1 MAFTQALLA
10 FGLPTILFLLAGY
23 GGYKILSLAVE
34 GKFNPLKV
42 SRFEAGNI
50 PFGEGRLWYPLQYY
64 GYLLVYTSIEPI
76 IVILLAIAEA
86 SYYSSFIL
94 FRNLLILITSMIVL
108 LYPVLYYAVKQVNVI
123 EYWLMRR

>member
-1 MAFTQALLA
+1 MAFTQAMFA

-76 IVILLAIAEA
+76 IVVLLAIAEA

-94 FRNLLILITSMIVL
+94 FRNLLILLTSTIVL

>member
-1 MAFTQALLA
+1 
-10 FGLPTILFLLAGY
+10 
-23 GGYKILSLAVE
+23 
-34 GKFNPLKV
+34 
-42 SRFEAGNI
+42 
-50 PFGEGRLWYPLQYY
+50 
-64 GYLLVYTSIEPI
+64 LLVYTSIEPI

-94 FRNLLILITSMIVL
+94 FRNLLILITSTIVL